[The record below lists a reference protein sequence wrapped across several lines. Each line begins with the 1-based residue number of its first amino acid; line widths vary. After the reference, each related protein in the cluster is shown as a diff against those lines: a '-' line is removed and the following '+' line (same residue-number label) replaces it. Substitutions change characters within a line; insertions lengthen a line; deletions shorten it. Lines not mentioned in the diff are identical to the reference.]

1 MAKFALVFL
10 VIFVVVI
17 GSTLVSRWRN
27 RGK

>member
-17 GSTLVSRWRN
+17 GSTLVSRWRT